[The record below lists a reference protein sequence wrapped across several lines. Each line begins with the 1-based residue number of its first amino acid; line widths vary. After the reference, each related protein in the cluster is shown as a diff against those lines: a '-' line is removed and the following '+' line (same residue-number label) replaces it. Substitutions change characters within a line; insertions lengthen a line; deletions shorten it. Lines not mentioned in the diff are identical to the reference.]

1 MVRGDTNHGEYKR
14 KVLRVNLCLRGKKT
28 MAHRNEISVW
38 TTEQTKMMKIKL
50 LFTLICSTLLLSC
63 YAQQPTDSKADKMLV
78 YQLGNGGWPKQ
89 LEDKSV
95 VNYDLALTRELKDK
109 IKATTDLHATF
120 DNKATSR
127 EVVYLIKAYKKT
139 QNKNYLKAAE
149 KGLDYILEAQYAN
162 GGWPQY
168 YPDRASYRS
177 QITYNDDAMINVL
190 NILQDVATQT
200 NDFDKVSPAYIEK
213 AKTAVNK
220 GLSCIL
226 KTQVKQKGKLAI
238 WAAQYDKDSML
249 PEKARAFEPASLST
263 SESVSIIRFLMR
275 FKNPSDEIKN
285 SILGAVN
292 WFSEYKISGYRFDR
306 EKAVSGLIADKNTI
320 VWARFYD
327 LEKNIP
333 IFGDRD
339 NTVKF
344 KLEELSP
351 ERRNGYAW
359 YGNWGQK
366 LIEKD
371 YPKWLTSNGI
381 K

>member
-1 MVRGDTNHGEYKR
+1 MK
-14 KVLRVNLCLRGKKT
+14 NL
-28 MAHRNEISVW
+28 
-38 TTEQTKMMKIKL
+38 KL
-50 LFTLICSTLLLSC
+50 LLSIASSTLLMSC
-63 YAQQPTDSKADKMLV
+63 YAQMPTDSTADKMLI
-78 YQLGNGGWPKQ
+78 YQLSNGGWPKQ

-95 VNYDLALTRELKDK
+95 VNYDLALTPELKEK
-109 IKATTDLHATF
+109 IKATTVLHATF

-127 EVVYLIKAYKKT
+127 EVLYLVKAYKKT

-168 YPDRASYRS
+168 YPDKALYRS
-177 QITYNDDAMINVL
+177 EITYNDDAMINVL
-190 NILQDVATQT
+190 NILQDIATQT
-200 NDFDKVSPAYIEK
+200 NDFENVNSLYIEK
-213 AKTAVNK
+213 AKAAVNK
-220 GLSCIL
+220 GISCIL
-226 KTQVKQKGKLAI
+226 KTQVKQNGKLTI
-238 WAAQYDKDSML
+238 WAAQYDKESML
-249 PEKARAFEPASLST
+249 PAKARAFEPASLST
-263 SESVSIIRFLMR
+263 SESANVIRFLMR
-275 FKNPSDEIKN
+275 LKNPSTEIKN
-285 SILGAVN
+285 SINGAVK
-292 WFSEYKISGYRFDR
+292 WFTEYKINGYRFDR
-306 EKAVSGLIADKNTI
+306 QKTVSGLVADNAAV

-339 NTVKF
+339 NTVKL

-371 YPKWLTSNGI
+371 YPKWLASNGI